1 MIKNKTVLTSFIS
14 QVLLLAYVAGVS
26 WFMNNAQYFFDEKPG
41 IIGGV
46 LFLFLFVF
54 SALISG
60 MLVLGGPI
68 YLYWEKEKKTA
79 AKMLSFN
86 ILFIAMIMFAILLF
100 LTR

>member
-1 MIKNKTVLTSFIS
+1 
-14 QVLLLAYVAGVS
+14 
-26 WFMNNAQYFFDEKPG
+26 
-41 IIGGV
+41 
-46 LFLFLFVF
+46 
-54 SALISG
+54 
-60 MLVLGGPI
+60 LGGPI